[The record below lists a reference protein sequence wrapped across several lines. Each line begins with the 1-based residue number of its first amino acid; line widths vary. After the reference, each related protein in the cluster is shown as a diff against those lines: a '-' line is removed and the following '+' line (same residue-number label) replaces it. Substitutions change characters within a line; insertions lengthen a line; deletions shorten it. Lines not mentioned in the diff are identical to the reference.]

1 MEGRVQFVQFV
12 LSLDSKK
19 GKGNTYQMEN
29 GIRRIFRNI
38 YHNLRA

>member
-19 GKGNTYQMEN
+19 GKGEHIPDGEWYQED
-29 GIRRIFRNI
+29 IQE
-38 YHNLRA
+38 YLSQS